1 MIFFPLLSLY
11 MLAFFLH
18 LVLLHIGFDTLDNH
32 IIGMVTIDI
41 SILYISCVRS
51 IMQTLTSTGMR
62 RESTGP
68 FPRVTQILK

>member
-41 SILYISCVRS
+41 STIYIMC
-51 IMQTLTSTGMR
+51 IM
-62 RESTGP
+62 
-68 FPRVTQILK
+68 